1 MAKLTPNIPYDDL
14 GESHQI
20 AEFSAAW
27 VMESSES
34 VSYLALSDFRPE
46 RCGSTVVRRASFGDI
61 EALSG
66 ELPMLSQR
74 GYRIGCEQGIVVV
87 EAAVIDR
94 RYRWVVA
101 LESSIVVGVSE
112 LPVVPKRVID
122 RFGVRGFVEGD
133 RGSEGFEDRSALVEG
148 KSLPRLLLRHQ

>member
-1 MAKLTPNIPYDDL
+1 MAKLTPNVPYDDL
-14 GESHQI
+14 GDRHQI

-27 VMESSES
+27 VMESIES

-46 RCGSTVVRRASFGDI
+46 RCGSTVVRRASLEDI
-61 EALSG
+61 EALAG
-66 ELPMLSQR
+66 ELPTLPQR

-101 LESSIVVGVSE
+101 LESSIAVEVNEMS
-112 LPVVPKRVID
+112 VVPRRVID
-122 RFGVRGFVEGD
+122 RVGIRGFVEDDG
-133 RGSEGFEDRSALVEG
+133 GLGDRSAVVEG
-148 KSLPRLLLRHQ
+148 KSLPCLLLHCQ

>member
-1 MAKLTPNIPYDDL
+1 MEKLTPNIPYEDL
-14 GESHQI
+14 GDSPQL

-61 EALSG
+61 EALAG
-66 ELPMLSQR
+66 ELPMLPQR
-74 GYRIGCEQGIVVV
+74 SYRIGCEQGIVVMA
-87 EAAVIDR
+87 AAVIDR

-101 LESSIVVGVSE
+101 LEASIAVGVGAEEGWRS
-112 LPVVPKRVID
+112 LW
-122 RFGVRGFVEGD
+122 GQGFC
-133 RGSEGFEDRSALVEG
+133 
-148 KSLPRLLLRHQ
+148 